1 MSPLLNVQSNSDLD
15 RAETERLD
23 SFLPIKLPVED
34 LSGLIAYLESAFS
47 AAQEAR
53 RPITERML
61 KILRA
66 RKSEYEPEILAQI
79 HEQGG
84 CDIYMSLTDQKCNTI
99 EAQLKNVL
107 FPAGERNWKIEET
120 PVPELPPSTL
130 EMIQQKVASEA
141 MNFMLQTGQLEVKTE
156 ELANRFEEWE
166 GQIKDELETEAKKKS
181 KLITAKVDDNLLK
194 GCWYKALE
202 EIVYDIST
210 FPSCIL
216 RGSVYQQ
223 QKVLNWELD
232 ETGGYSPE
240 VITEIMGK
248 YYRLDPFNFF
258 PEPGI
263 KNVNDGY
270 IFEVHP
276 MTREKLTAY
285 IGIEGFYDE
294 NIQQVLEDY
303 GDVGYEIDESLR
315 TEEEDLKTGSDG
327 ISENPENLLE
337 VREFTG
343 NIQGEKLIEYGFT
356 KDVKDP
362 LKEYAVNIW
371 ILNQI
376 IIKIEFNPHP
386 LGEKNYFITSFRE
399 KNDSV
404 WGTAPAEVMYDK
416 QRAANK
422 AARELVNN
430 MGMASGPMVEI
441 NVSRLPVQEQTI
453 TKIHPWKIFQTTD
466 DIQGRGGQGVHVHDI
481 SLHSTELMGV
491 YSFFS
496 REASEV
502 LGVPSYTHGGAG
514 ETGSAGST
522 ASGLSMLM
530 NAASIGLKLLVRNID
545 SQIILNSLKAEWLE
559 IMLYDEDQEIKGDVE
574 FAARASDYLL
584 EQEAVRVRRNEF
596 LQATQNPEDM
606 AIIGKIGRANMLREN
621 AAGLKMEKNVVPSE
635 EEIIRS
641 DMMEQIQMQITMEQE
656 AALGGENSQG
666 TPRGLNSGKKL
677 DAAGNPVSGTD
688 SRLFGQSG
696 RQG

>member
-1 MSPLLNVQSNSDLD
+1 MPLLNIQSNADLD
-15 RAETERLD
+15 RVEEEQRE
-23 SFLPIKLPVED
+23 SFLPVELPKED
-34 LSGLIAYLESAFS
+34 LSGLIAYLESTFS
-47 AAQEAR
+47 AAQEAK

-61 KILRA
+61 SILRA
-66 RKSEYEPEILAQI
+66 RESEYEPEILAQI

-84 CDIYMSLTDQKCNTI
+84 CDIYMSLTDGKCNAI

-141 MNFMLQTGQLEVKTE
+141 MNFMLKTGQLEVKTE
-156 ELANRFEEWE
+156 DLSNRFEEWE
-166 GQIKDELETEAKKKS
+166 GQIKDELETEAKKKA

-194 GCWYKALE
+194 GGWYKALE
-202 EIVYDIST
+202 DIVYDIAT

-216 RGSVYQQ
+216 RGPVYQQ
-223 QKVLNWELD
+223 QEVLNWEQD
-232 ETGGYSPE
+232 ENGVYSPE
-240 VITEIMGK
+240 VTIEIMGK
-248 YYRLDPFNFF
+248 YYRVNPFNFF

-263 KNVNDGY
+263 KNPNDGY
-270 IFEVHP
+270 TWEVHP

-285 IGIEGFYDE
+285 RGVEGFYDDK
-294 NIQQVLEDY
+294 IQEVLEDY
-303 GDVGYEIDESLR
+303 GDVGYGIDESLR
-315 TEEEDLKTGSDG
+315 TEKEDLETGIEG

-343 NIQGEKLIEYGFT
+343 NIQGEKLIEYGFK

-371 ILNQI
+371 MLNQI
-376 IIKIEFNPHP
+376 IIKLEFNPHP
-386 LGEKNYFITSFRE
+386 LGDKNYFITSFRE
-399 KNDSV
+399 KNDSI
-404 WGTAPAEVMYDK
+404 WGTAAAEVMYDK

-430 MGMASGPMVEI
+430 MGMASGPMVEV
-441 NVSRLPVQEQTI
+441 NVSRLPPSQEAI

-466 DIQGRGGQGVHVHDI
+466 DIQGRGGAGVHVHDI
-481 SLHSTELMGV
+481 SLHAQELMGI

-496 REASEV
+496 QEASEA

-545 SQIILNSLKAEWLE
+545 GEIILNSLKAEWLE
-559 IMLYDEDQEIKGDVE
+559 IMLYDEDQDIKGDVE
-574 FAARASDYLL
+574 FAARASNYLL

-606 AIIGKIGRANMLREN
+606 AIIGKLGRANMLRET

-635 EEIIRS
+635 EEIQRQ
-641 DMMEQIQMQITMEQE
+641 DMLDAIQLQIAQEQE
-656 AALGGENSQG
+656 AALGGENNQG
-666 TPRGLNSGKKL
+666 TPRGLDSGKKL
-677 DAAGNPVSGTD
+677 DVAGNPVSGTD
-688 SRLFGQSG
+688 TRSFGKNG
-696 RQG
+696 R